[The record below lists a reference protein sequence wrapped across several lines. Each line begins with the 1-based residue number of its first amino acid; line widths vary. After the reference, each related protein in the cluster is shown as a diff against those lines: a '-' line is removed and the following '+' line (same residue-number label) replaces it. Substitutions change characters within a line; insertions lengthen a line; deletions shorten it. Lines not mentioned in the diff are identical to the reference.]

1 MNRRS
6 YLAGAA
12 AVSTAALFPNIIGA
26 QTNAVRIAS
35 AYNDAYALSYFAR
48 DAGFFKQA
56 GIDVDIQLFPNT
68 QVALQAVA
76 TGSLDVAVA
85 DAVQIGNAV
94 NSGVEA
100 GFFAPSSVYTSAV
113 PTTLIC
119 VAKDGPVKT
128 AKDLEGRTVG
138 VVALHSLMCVGLEEY
153 LRQNGADNTK
163 VKQVEL
169 NFPVMEA
176 AVVRGTVDA
185 VILAE
190 PFISA
195 AAADTRVLGD
205 PLGAIA
211 KNFLLSGQVAMRKWV
226 SDNRDLAAKLA
237 KVYAQTAAWANDHH
251 DETANFL
258 ATYSNVPAAR
268 IRAIRRATFGS
279 SLTAPAVQPVLDMA
293 FKYGSLQKAVRA
305 QSALI
310 SV

>member
-1 MNRRS
+1 MKRS
-6 YLAGAA
+6 EYLAGAA
-12 AVSTAALFPNIIGA
+12 ASAAIFCPAVIRA
-26 QTNAVRIAS
+26 QTKPVRIAS

-48 DAGFFKQA
+48 DGGFFKSA

-76 TGSLDVAVA
+76 TGSLDIAVA

-94 NSGVEA
+94 NNGVEA
-100 GFFAPSSVYTSAV
+100 GFFAPSSVYTSTL

-119 VAKDGPVKT
+119 VAKDGPIKT
-128 AKDLEGRTVG
+128 PKDLEGRTVG
-138 VVALHSLMCVGLEEY
+138 VVALRSLMCVGLEEF
-153 LRQNGADNTK
+153 LRQNGVDDAK

-195 AAADTRVLGD
+195 AAADTRILGD

-211 KNFLLSGQVAMRKWV
+211 KNFLLSGQIAMRKWI
-226 SDNRDLAAKLA
+226 SDNRDLASKLA
-237 KVYAQTAAWANDHH
+237 KVYAQTAAWANSHH

-268 IRAIRRATFGS
+268 IREIRRATFGTT
-279 SLTAPAVQPVLDMA
+279 LTASQLQPVLDSA
-293 FKYGSLQKAVRA
+293 LKYGSLQKAVRA
-305 QSALI
+305 QNALI
-310 SV
+310 TV

>member
-1 MNRRS
+1 MNRREI
-6 YLAGAA
+6 LAGAA
-12 AVSTAALFPNIIGA
+12 ASTAVAFPAVIRA
-26 QTNAVRIAS
+26 QTKTVRIAS

-56 GIDVDIQLFPNT
+56 GIDVDVQLFPNT
-68 QVALQAVA
+68 QLALQAVA
-76 TGSLDVAVA
+76 AGSLDVAVA

-94 NSGVEA
+94 NSGIEV
-100 GFFAPSSVYTSAV
+100 GFFAPSSVYTSAA
-113 PTTLIC
+113 PTTLVC
-119 VAKDGPVKT
+119 VAKDGPIKT

-176 AVVRGTVDA
+176 AVVRGT
-185 VILAE
+185 
-190 PFISA
+190 

-205 PLGAIA
+205 PLGAIS
-211 KNFLLSGQVAMRKWV
+211 KNFLLSGQIATRKWI
-226 SDNRDLAAKLA
+226 SDNRDLASKLA
-237 KVYAQTAAWANDHH
+237 KVYIQTAAWANTHH

-268 IRAIRRATFGS
+268 IREIRRATFGTT
-279 SLTAPAVQPVLDMA
+279 LTTGQVQPVLDMA
-293 FKYGSLQKAVRA
+293 FKYNSLQRAVRA
-305 QSALI
+305 QNALI
-310 SV
+310 TV

>member
-1 MNRRS
+1 MNRREI
-6 YLAGAA
+6 LAGVAA
-12 AVSTAALFPNIIGA
+12 STAIAFPAVIRA
-26 QTNAVRIAS
+26 QTKSVRIAS

-56 GIDVDIQLFPNT
+56 AIDVDIQLFPNT
-68 QVALQAVA
+68 QLALQAVA

-94 NSGVEA
+94 NSGVDA

-119 VAKDGPVKT
+119 VAKDGPIKT

-153 LRQNGADNTK
+153 LKQNGADNTK
-163 VKQVEL
+163 VKQVEM

-195 AAADTRVLGD
+195 ASADTRVLGD
-205 PLGAIA
+205 PLGAIS
-211 KNFLLSGQVAMRKWV
+211 KNFLLSGQIAMRKWI
-226 SDNRDLAAKLA
+226 SDNRDLATKLA
-237 KVYAQTAAWANDHH
+237 KVYVQTAAWANNHH

-258 ATYSNVPAAR
+258 ATYSNVPAAK
-268 IRAIRRATFGS
+268 IRAMRRATFGS
-279 SLTAPAVQPVLDMA
+279 SLTAIEVQPVLDMA
-293 FKYGSLQKAVRA
+293 FKYSSLQKAVRA
-305 QSALI
+305 QNTLI
-310 SV
+310 TV

>member
-6 YLAGAA
+6 YLAGAT
-12 AVSTAALFPNIIGA
+12 AVSTAALFPAIIRA
-26 QTNAVRIAS
+26 QTSTVRIAS

-56 GIDVDIQLFPNT
+56 GIDVDIQLIPNT
-68 QVALQAVA
+68 QQALQAVA

-94 NSGVEA
+94 NSGIEA
-100 GFFAPSSVYTSAV
+100 GFFAPSSVYTSAL

-119 VAKDGPVKT
+119 VAKDGPVKS

-163 VKQVEL
+163 VKQVEM

-205 PLGAIA
+205 PLGAIS
-211 KNFLLSGQVAMRKWV
+211 KNFLISGQIAMRKWV
-226 SDNRDLAAKLA
+226 ADNRELAAKLA
-237 KVYAQTAAWANDHH
+237 KVYVQTAAWANTHH

-258 ATYSNVPAAR
+258 ATYSNVPADK
-268 IRAIRRATFGS
+268 IRAIRRATFGTALS
-279 SLTAPAVQPVLDMA
+279 APAVQPVLDMA

-305 QSALI
+305 QRALI
-310 SV
+310 GV